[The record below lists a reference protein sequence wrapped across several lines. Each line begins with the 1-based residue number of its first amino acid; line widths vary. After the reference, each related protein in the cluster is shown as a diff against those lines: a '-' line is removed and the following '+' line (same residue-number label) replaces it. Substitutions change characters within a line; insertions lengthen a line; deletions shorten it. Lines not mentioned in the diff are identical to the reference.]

1 MNGIS
6 IKEKYAIKIIPRMPS
21 IHLSRWLHGVLILLF
36 ALMIFGPILNL
47 LIWTVAEVWYF
58 PHSLP
63 SQWGLKYWHQVFS
76 PYSDVSG
83 SLSTSVFIAVSTVM
97 VCLLV
102 SVPAGY
108 ALSKRSMP
116 LRFLWMLL
124 FLLPQAFPNLTVY
137 VNIARIFYGLGLNG
151 TFGGGAGSFGTWLD
165 VFGMDLCGGF
175 LKPGC
180 IAGKGCEEFRCIRN
194 VYVLENYVSSGV
206 ARCDCQWHFCFFLS
220 LWMNFRNVFLS
231 VLRMYIPC
239 HYFCIYGE
247 YGREL
252 SDSINNSINSADTFC
267 HFYVC
272 SQPVYECQYAGENR
286 QVESASQ
293 ADSVL
298 RLKPKEFVGR
308 IPFTIPGHPAFKC

>member
-151 TFGGGAGSFGTWLD
+151 TLLGVVLVHSVHGLMFSVWICVAAFSNLD
-165 VFGMDLCGGF
+165 VLQERAARNLGASGMYTFWKITFPQAL
-175 LKPGC
+175 PGV
-180 IAGKGCEEFRCIRN
+180 IA
-194 VYVLENYVSSGV
+194 SGI
-206 ARCDCQWHFCFFLS
+206 F
-220 LWMNFRNVFLS
+220 VFLES
-231 VLRMYIPC
+231 LDE
-239 HYFCIYGE
+239 FTG
-247 YGREL
+247 
-252 SDSINNSINSADTFC
+252 TF
-267 HFYVC
+267 
-272 SQPVYECQYAGENR
+272 
-286 QVESASQ
+286 
-293 ADSVL
+293 
-298 RLKPKEFVGR
+298 FVGAPDVHTLPLLLYTASMEGNYQIASITALILL
-308 IPFTIPGHPAFKC
+308 IPSVIFMFVVSRFMNANMLAKIGK